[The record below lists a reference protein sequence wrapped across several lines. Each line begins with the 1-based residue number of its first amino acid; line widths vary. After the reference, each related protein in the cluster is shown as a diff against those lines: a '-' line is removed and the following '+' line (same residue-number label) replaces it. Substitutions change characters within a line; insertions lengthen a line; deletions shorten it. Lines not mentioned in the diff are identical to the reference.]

1 MIGVGRELVAGV
13 EGTNDEVVGTGR
25 SDAESRACRARNEP
39 DVGEGGVSAARGAPR
54 DTVACEVGFGTSGPG
69 DGAVLDGG
77 VRKRGP
83 K

>member
-25 SDAESRACRARNEP
+25 SDANRGTGRGGDET